1 MLRSHTCGELR
12 INNIGLKV
20 SLCGWVQKVRDKG
33 KMIWI
38 DLRDRYGVT
47 QLIFQEEVTSKK
59 NLQNGKRMWEG
70 ICFESFWNCIR
81 EVCKK

>member
-1 MLRSHTCGELR
+1 MLRSHTCGELS
-12 INNIGLKV
+12 INDIGLKV

-47 QLIFQEEVTSKK
+47 QLIFQEDVTSKEIY
-59 NLQNGKRMWEG
+59 RMA
-70 ICFESFWNCIR
+70 R
-81 EVCKK
+81 ECGREYVVPTKQVT